1 MFFSGG
7 VHPEAPGPSEKRDLF
22 LAKKTQGMKKTAP
35 KPSVAMEV
43 EASRHSERTVARKD
57 YRLQK
62 QRAPPAPARTP
73 RAERMVEDK
82 PSRPIESLTPAL
94 VPIPKR
100 VVRGEMIPDATTL
113 REQKNV
119 FNVSYEATYQKRE
132 SPDKPKVDVST
143 YAMLGK
149 LAEKMHKIKID
160 EPALKITRESIK
172 VRLEPIVEKIK
183 QVVQEPIQIYKSQ
196 MEVIRELFTILQ
208 PYQGVIN
215 THNIAPLLKSFKVRN
230 VTPNTIKV
238 IERIHERLEDY
249 DTDVIQLYEHYKN
262 KMRSIYDK
270 EKAYIHKLTQS
281 QSIKRVHA
289 FAAIETLKG
298 DFQKNKEPTYKQ
310 TQSYNSKLSQYSSS
324 VRAYEEYEFKLDELE
339 DKIQAEYED
348 VLKSLTQTYEDAKA
362 PYNVYVAQE
371 LLPHI
376 GFIHDSLVTVFKVK
390 DELMKKKTI
399 ERAQQASNVSA
410 MMQEF
415 DDIFANFSFKGGK
428 SKAKKQRKPKRKY

>member
-7 VHPEAPGPSEKRDLF
+7 VHPDAPGPSEKRDLF

-35 KPSVAMEV
+35 KAKTSVAMEV
-43 EASRHSERTVARKD
+43 EASRRSERGVERKD

-62 QRAPPAPARTP
+62 VRTPSAPREEKPERMAEDRTP
-73 RAERMVEDK
+73 RQQL
-82 PSRPIESLTPAL
+82 PPAL
-94 VPIPKR
+94 TPIPKR
-100 VVRGEMIPDATTL
+100 VVHGEIISDVNIP
-113 REQKNV
+113 RRQKNAL
-119 FNVSYEATYQKRE
+119 NVSYEVTYQKRE
-132 SPDKPKVDVST
+132 SPNKPNVDATT

-149 LAEKMHKIKID
+149 LAEKMNKVKID

-172 VRLEPIVEKIK
+172 VRLDPILEKIK
-183 QVVQEPIQIYKSQ
+183 AAVQEPIQIYKSQ
-196 MEVIRELFTILQ
+196 MEVIEAVFSILQ

-215 THNIAPLLKSFKVRN
+215 THNIEHLLKSLKARN
-230 VTPNTIKV
+230 VTPNTIKA
-238 IERIHERLEDY
+238 IERVNERLEDY

-262 KMRSIYDK
+262 KMRAIYDK

-281 QSIKRVHA
+281 QSVKRVHA

-310 TQSYNSKLSQYSSS
+310 TQSYNSKLSQFSSS

-339 DKIQAEYED
+339 DKIQAEYEEA
-348 VLKSLTQTYEDAKA
+348 LKYLTQTYEDAKA

-371 LLPHI
+371 VLPHI
-376 GFIHDSLVTVFKVK
+376 GFIHDSLVTVFNLK
-390 DELMKKKTI
+390 DSLMQKKKE
-399 ERAQQASNVSA
+399 ERAQQSSNVSA

-428 SKAKKQRKPKRKY
+428 SKTKKQRKPKRKY

>member
-7 VHPEAPGPSEKRDLF
+7 ALPDKPGPSEKKDPF

-35 KPSVAMEV
+35 KASAAMEV

-82 PSRPIESLTPAL
+82 PPRPMEFLTPAL
-94 VPIPKR
+94 IPFPKR
-100 VVRGEMIPDATTL
+100 VVRGEMIQDATTP

-119 FNVSYEATYQKRE
+119 LDVSYEATFQKRV
-132 SPDKPKVDVST
+132 SPDKPKVDATT
-143 YAMLGK
+143 YAMLSK
-149 LAEKMHKIKID
+149 LAENINKIKID
-160 EPALKITRESIK
+160 EPAVKITRESIK
-172 VRLEPIVEKIK
+172 VRLVPIVEKIK
-183 QVVQEPIQIYKSQ
+183 HVVQEPIQIYKSQ
-196 MEVIRELFTILQ
+196 MEVIEALFSILQ
-208 PYQGVIN
+208 PYQGEIN
-215 THNIAPLLKSFKVRN
+215 VHNIGPILKSFKVRN
-230 VTPNTIKV
+230 VTPNTIK
-238 IERIHERLEDY
+238 IIGNIHERLEEY
-249 DTDVIQLYEHYKN
+249 DMDIIQKYEHYKN

-270 EKAYIHKLTQS
+270 EKAYIHKLTQN
-281 QSIKRVHA
+281 QSVKRIHA

-324 VRAYEEYEFKLDELE
+324 VRTYEEYEFKLDALE
-339 DKIQAEYED
+339 DKIQADYED
-348 VLKSLTQTYEDAKA
+348 VINTLVKTYEDARA

-376 GFIHDSLVTVFKVK
+376 EFIHDSLVTVFKVK
-390 DELMKKKTI
+390 DELMKKKTT
-399 ERAQQASNVSA
+399 ERVQLASNVSA